1 MSRLGS
7 VPIYIEHLIWENR
20 KTPSECRA
28 LAYAPGDGTLGDNS
42 DDSSCVHQAPSPD
55 EKGLMGR
62 DLGPG
67 SRTVSGTGFH
77 TLDDFDVRGRRIVL
91 RIDINSPVD
100 EKTLR
105 LQDGSKIKSSI
116 PTIRE
121 LLDRGAKV
129 AIIAH
134 QGRPGDYDY
143 IPLNEHAAYLSQYLG
158 RRVRFIDDLMG
169 KHSANA
175 IAALGEGDAIL
186 LRNVR
191 DFPGE
196 QAKKTPEEHAESSL
210 VKALA
215 PQFDLFVNDAFG
227 SSHRS
232 HASLVGFAPV
242 LPSAAGRL
250 MEREVKTLT
259 QVFQN
264 PKRPSTFIFG
274 GTKFADALP
283 VIEKLSE
290 RESVDN
296 IIVAGLAGYAFLY
309 TLGKK
314 IGSKT
319 EALVKKDVTDEV
331 VAGAKRLL
339 ESRGRKLHLP
349 EDAAIDVDGHRV
361 EYVLSELPAD
371 AAIKDIGA
379 STIDRFSK
387 IIMGS
392 KTVFLSGPP
401 GVFEKEEFSK
411 GTEMLFSAVIDSEAF
426 SVIGGGHS
434 SAAANKFGFIDRI
447 SYVSTGGGALERLML
462 GKHMPVVEAL
472 KASAK
477 KF

>member
-1 MSRLGS
+1 M
-7 VPIYIEHLIWENR
+7 
-20 KTPSECRA
+20 
-28 LAYAPGDGTLGDNS
+28 
-42 DDSSCVHQAPSPD
+42 
-55 EKGLMGR
+55 
-62 DLGPG
+62 GPG
-67 SRTVSGTGFH
+67 SRTVSGMGFH
-77 TLDDFDVRGRRIVL
+77 TLDDFDVRGRRVVL

-105 LQDGSKIKSSI
+105 LQDGSKIKSSL

-121 LLDRGAKV
+121 LMDRGAKV

-143 IPLNEHAAYLSQYLG
+143 IPMNEHAAYLSQYLG

-169 KHSANA
+169 RHASNA

-191 DFPGE
+191 DFSGE
-196 QAKKTPEEHAESSL
+196 QAKKTPEEHAESAL

-232 HASLVGFAPV
+232 HASLVGFTPI

-250 MEREVKTLT
+250 MEQEVRTLT

-264 PKRPSTFIFG
+264 PERPSTFIFG

-283 VIEKLSE
+283 VIERLSE

-296 IIVAGLAGYAFLY
+296 IIIAGLAGYAFLY
-309 TLGKK
+309 SLGER
-314 IGSKT
+314 IGSRT
-319 EALVKKDVTDEV
+319 ESLVKKDLTDV
-331 VAGAKRLL
+331 VVSDAKNLL
-339 ESRGRKLHLP
+339 ETRKSKLHLP
-349 EDAAIDVDGHRV
+349 VDAAVDIDGHRV
-361 EYVLSELPAD
+361 EYTLDELPAD
-371 AAIKDIGA
+371 AAIKDIGS
-379 STIDRFSK
+379 STIKKFNA
-387 IIMGS
+387 IVMGS

-411 GTEMLFSAVIDSEAF
+411 GTEMLFGAIVDSEAF

-434 SAAANKFGFIDRI
+434 SAAANKLGFIDKI
-447 SYVSTGGGALERLML
+447 SYVSTGGGALERLMM
-462 GKHMPVVEAL
+462 GRHMPVVDAL
-472 KASAK
+472 RASAK

>member
-77 TLDDFDVRGRRIVL
+77 TLDDFDVRGRRVIL

-169 KHSANA
+169 KHATNA
-175 IAALGEGDAIL
+175 IVALGEGDAIL

-191 DFPGE
+191 F
-196 QAKKTPEEHAESSL
+196 
-210 VKALA
+210 
-215 PQFDLFVNDAFG
+215 
-227 SSHRS
+227 
-232 HASLVGFAPV
+232 
-242 LPSAAGRL
+242 
-250 MEREVKTLT
+250 
-259 QVFQN
+259 
-264 PKRPSTFIFG
+264 
-274 GTKFADALP
+274 
-283 VIEKLSE
+283 
-290 RESVDN
+290 
-296 IIVAGLAGYAFLY
+296 
-309 TLGKK
+309 
-314 IGSKT
+314 
-319 EALVKKDVTDEV
+319 
-331 VAGAKRLL
+331 
-339 ESRGRKLHLP
+339 LP
-349 EDAAIDVDGHRV
+349 EGRA
-361 EYVLSELPAD
+361 
-371 AAIKDIGA
+371 
-379 STIDRFSK
+379 T
-387 IIMGS
+387 
-392 KTVFLSGPP
+392 
-401 GVFEKEEFSK
+401 
-411 GTEMLFSAVIDSEAF
+411 
-426 SVIGGGHS
+426 
-434 SAAANKFGFIDRI
+434 
-447 SYVSTGGGALERLML
+447 
-462 GKHMPVVEAL
+462 
-472 KASAK
+472 
-477 KF
+477 